1 MQINRLITPYNHYN
15 GRSGQGIK
23 YIVIHYVGA
32 LGGAK
37 ENCQYYASGDV
48 GASAHYYVGFSG
60 EIWQSVEDANGAWSV
75 GGDRQS
81 SEGGTYYGQC
91 TNYNSLNIE
100 MCVRKRGTATMNA
113 TDKDWYFED
122 ATVESTI
129 TLTKYLMAKYG
140 IIADRVIR
148 HYDVNG
154 KICPNPYVYNHTK
167 HTWTAF
173 KAALSGTAEPE
184 QPKPSTPQT
193 STTMYHVQTGAFK
206 DKKLAESFAAALKK
220 QGFDTCIKQTESL
233 YKVQVGAFVL
243 RDNADSMLKKLQSY
257 GYEGF
262 ITGDPGSNVSD
273 KIVKVTTDVLNIRT
287 GPGTG
292 YTVSG
297 QITDRG
303 TYTIVETSGNWG
315 KLKSGAG
322 WICLDYT
329 RNS

>member
-1 MQINRLITPYNHYN
+1 MQINKLITPYNHYN
-15 GRSGQGIK
+15 GRGGQGIK

-75 GGDRQS
+75 GGGRQS
-81 SEGGTYYGQC
+81 SEGGAYYGQC
-91 TNYNSLNIE
+91 TNYNSLSIE
-100 MCVRKRGTATMNA
+100 MCVHKRNHNTMNA
-113 TDKDWYFED
+113 TDRDWYFED
-122 ATVESTI
+122 ATVKSAVE
-129 TLTKYLMAKYG
+129 LTKYLMSKYG
-140 IIADRVIR
+140 IPADRVIR

-154 KICPNPYVYNHTK
+154 KTCPNPYVYNHTK
-167 HTWTAF
+167 HTWAAF
-173 KAALSGTAEPE
+173 KAALAGASTEPAP
-184 QPKPSTPQT
+184 QPSKPDEAGII
-193 STTMYHVQTGAFK
+193 YRVQTGAFK
-206 DKKLAESFAAALKK
+206 DKKLADSFAATLKS
-220 QGFDTCIKQTESL
+220 QGFETCIKQTESL
-233 YKVQVGAFVL
+233 YKVQIGAFSMKA
-243 RDNADSMLKKLQSY
+243 NADSMLKKLQSY
-257 GYEGF
+257 GYGGF
-262 ITGDPGSNVSD
+262 VTGGDTVEA
-273 KIVKVTTDVLNIRT
+273 KEKTVKVTTDVLNIRT
-287 GPGTG
+287 GPGTS
-292 YTVSG
+292 YTLSG